1 MIKRFTKFRSNI
13 TMCLSFPLFPS
24 PYLSPAVS
32 PVSPQSLPVSTSV
45 LICFHHPV
53 SPSDL
58 PSVAIPVPPRSFSP
72 SLSFTLSLS
81 LCLSRSMPF
90 CLPLGLPLCLSLYL
104 SLPIPLFPSLSLSS
118 LPSYA
123 SLSPSLSLGLSLS
136 VPSSHRLNPYLLVAY
151 PASR

>member
-13 TMCLSFPLFPS
+13 TMCLSFPPPTFRPLSLLFLHSLFLSRLPS
-24 PYLSPAVS
+24 LSVSITLSLPLTFPLSPSLYRLGRSPHHSRSHSLSLSVS
-32 PVSPQSLPVSTSV
+32 HALCLSASRL
-45 LICFHHPV
+45 V
-53 SPSDL
+53 SPS
-58 PSVAIPVPPRSFSP
+58 VSP
-72 SLSFTLSLS
+72 FIFLYQS
-81 LCLSRSMPF
+81 LC
-90 CLPLGLPLCLSLYL
+90 SL
-104 SLPIPLFPSLSLSS
+104 LSLSS